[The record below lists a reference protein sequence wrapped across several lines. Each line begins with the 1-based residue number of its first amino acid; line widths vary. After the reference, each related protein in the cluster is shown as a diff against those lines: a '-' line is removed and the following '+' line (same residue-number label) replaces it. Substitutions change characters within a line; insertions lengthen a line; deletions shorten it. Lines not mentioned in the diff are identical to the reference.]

1 MKVKNLLKL
10 EYANYHILNKINMLK
25 AIIIF
30 LAQLTYFIVVCV
42 PLALTLLLTAHLFFE
57 LKRIIKWIKK

>member
-1 MKVKNLLKL
+1 MKM
-10 EYANYHILNKINMLK
+10 IK

-42 PLALTLLLTAHLFFE
+42 PLAIMLLLTANLFFE
-57 LKRIIKWIKK
+57 LKRIIKWIKN

>member
-1 MKVKNLLKL
+1 
-10 EYANYHILNKINMLK
+10 MLK

-42 PLALTLLLTAHLFFE
+42 PLALTLLLTAHLYFE

>member
-1 MKVKNLLKL
+1 
-10 EYANYHILNKINMLK
+10 MLK
-25 AIIIF
+25 ATIIF

-42 PLALTLLLTAHLFFE
+42 PLALTLLLTANLFFE